1 MGREFHFLGGK
12 VARILVTQTIVD
24 GRVSAVAGDILNV
37 EGRDRAFVLSNNLG
51 VLMDEEPVVSGLLP
65 HEEREVAAPKP
76 EAPKVQES
84 LSEPKESVVTAPKVQ
99 ESLSEP
105 KESVVTAPETKL
117 SEGGSAELERPK
129 PYASKPEWVA
139 YAISRGADED
149 RANSMGKAELVKLY
163 GNDA

>member
-84 LSEPKESVVTAPKVQ
+84 LSEPKESVVTAP
-99 ESLSEP
+99 
-105 KESVVTAPETKL
+105 ETKL